1 MSTSESGSDP
11 IAELDALTSELA
23 NVQRQFQAGKIKKE
37 AFEPE
42 SKNLLE
48 RISKVEAT
56 AFAVARK
63 NESNARQL
71 RMRSYNDPTVQLVL
85 SHLVGGSIQKLDP
98 EFGVDRLPLYT
109 LKLEN
114 GETRPVDREVLKRMA
129 DVRLLTETLFE
140 KMVFCPN
147 CNSPSNVYAR
157 FTCTNCG
164 SIDIS
169 MSRMIEHLNCGT
181 IHQEEAFRLGKNMA
195 CPSCKKPI
203 QRTEEYRL
211 IGLVCSCKAC
221 GAHFEDPAYRYY
233 CRNCK
238 RDFTLPKAVVV
249 DVFTYALNK
258 DTLVEAREHM
268 GVDAL
273 MNLLAKAGFEVKSPG
288 IVEGTPKEVEFSLV
302 LTKDSKTLAVDISQS
317 EKEVDVQ
324 PLLQLYLKTLEAKG
338 TKAILAAV
346 PRLSDRARDLAPHH
360 NITVA
365 EGASIPEVAQKII
378 AIANSM

>member
-1 MSTSESGSDP
+1 M
-11 IAELDALTSELA
+11 
-23 NVQRQFQAGKIKKE
+23 KKE
-37 AFEPE
+37 NFDPQ
-42 SKNLLE
+42 SKNLIDH
-48 RISKVEAT
+48 ISKLEAT
-56 AFAVARK
+56 AFALARK

-85 SHLVGGSIQKLDP
+85 SHLVDGSIQKLDP
-98 EFGVDRLPLYT
+98 EFGADRMPIYS
-109 LKLEN
+109 LKLED
-114 GETRPVDREVLKRMA
+114 GESRTVDREVLKRMA

-140 KMVFCPN
+140 KIVYCPN
-147 CNSPSNVYAR
+147 CTSPSNVYAR

-164 SIDIS
+164 SVDIS

-181 IHQEEAFRLGKNMA
+181 IHQEEAFRLGKAMA

-203 QRTEEYRL
+203 QRADEYRL

-221 GAHFEDPAYRYY
+221 GAHFEDPAYGYY

-238 RDFTLPKAVVV
+238 RDFTLPKAIIV

-258 DTLVEAREHM
+258 DTLAEARGHM

-288 IVEGTPKEVEFSLV
+288 TIEGAPKEVEFSLV
-302 LTKDSKTLAVDISQS
+302 LTKDSKILAVDISQS

-324 PLLQLYLKTLEAKG
+324 PLLQLYLKTLEAK
-338 TKAILAAV
+338 TTRAVLAAI

-365 EGASIPEVAQKII
+365 EGASISEAAQKII
-378 AIANSM
+378 AIANSL